1 MSVRASPDPMWLRRW
16 KAFCDDRRGVAAV
29 EFALIAMPFFVL
41 TFGMIEIIMI
51 FIMNITLDYG
61 VQEAARRIRT
71 GELQNAAG
79 DVSSFKTTVCGEF
92 HDLMD
97 CGGKLTIDVRTFDS
111 FTAAD
116 LETPIDE
123 DGEFNDDGMTFKPG
137 AANQIV
143 IVRAFYQWSLI
154 TPVISAPLSNMSGGR
169 RLLVA
174 TATFRNE
181 PF

>member
-1 MSVRASPDPMWLRRW
+1 MSRPASPEPVWLRRW
-16 KAFCDDRRGVAAV
+16 KAFREDRRGVAAV
-29 EFALIAMPFFVL
+29 EFALIAMPFFVM

-61 VQEAARRIRT
+61 VQEAARRVRT
-71 GELQNAAG
+71 GELQNAGENLA
-79 DVSSFKTTVCGEF
+79 SFKTTVCGEL

-97 CGGKLTIDVRTFDS
+97 CDGKLTIDVRTFDS
-111 FTAAD
+111 FTATE
-116 LETPIDE
+116 LETPIDDE
-123 DGEFNDDGMTFKPG
+123 GEFKDDGMTFQPG

-143 IVRAFYQWSLI
+143 IVRAFYQWPLI
-154 TPVISAPLSNMSGGR
+154 TPVISAPLSNMSNGR

-174 TATFRNE
+174 TAAFRNE